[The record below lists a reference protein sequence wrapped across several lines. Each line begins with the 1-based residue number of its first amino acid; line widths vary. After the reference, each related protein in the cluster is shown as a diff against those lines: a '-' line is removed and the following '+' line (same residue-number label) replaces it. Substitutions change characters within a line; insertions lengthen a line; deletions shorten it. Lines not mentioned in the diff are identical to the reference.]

1 MINVVCKNLKELQ
14 NALQD
19 KIDYA
24 LLTDVSHTVTEV
36 MTDHIARDVY
46 DVYLPIDITNPHQ
59 YVRREDNGGLIDPNN
74 INSSI
79 EKNVLIVENNT
90 LGAPEYGI
98 GNEVFSSQNKDKE
111 IAGVIETGKGYD
123 IHGWEYDGVP
133 RPFIQNTREDLKN
146 NKYHVIALR
155 QGLKKQGLEVE

>member
-1 MINVVCKNLKELQ
+1 MIDVICKSLKELQ

-24 LLTDVSHTVTEV
+24 LLSDVSHTITEV

-46 DVYLPIDITNPHQ
+46 DVYSPVDITNPHQ
-59 YVRREDNGGLIDPNN
+59 YTRREDDGGLIDPNN

-79 EKNVLIVENNT
+79 EKNMLIVENNT
-90 LGAPEYGI
+90 IGVPEYGI
-98 GNEVFSSQNKDKE
+98 GNKVFHSQNKNKE

-133 RPFIQNTREDLKN
+133 RPFIKNTRYDLAN
-146 NKYHVIALR
+146 NKYHVKALK
-155 QGLKKQGLEVE
+155 QGLKKQGLEVK